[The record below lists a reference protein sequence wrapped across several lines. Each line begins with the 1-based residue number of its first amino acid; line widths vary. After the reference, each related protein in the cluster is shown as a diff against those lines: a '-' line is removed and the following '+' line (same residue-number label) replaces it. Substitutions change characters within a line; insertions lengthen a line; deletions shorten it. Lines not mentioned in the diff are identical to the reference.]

1 MAIKKLSYDQLRRKL
16 SKKTLSFKT
25 TETLKPLNTI
35 IGQER
40 ALKAMEL
47 GLEINASGY
56 NVFVT
61 GMTGTGRTT
70 IIKEILQDYAGKSKV
85 PSDWCYV
92 YDFVDP
98 DSARALT
105 LPPGKGKKFQQDMA
119 RLIETLQQ
127 ELRRVFTGEHYENQ
141 KAAIINKVNLEKR
154 KLLQELDEKA
164 HELSLKI
171 QPTSMGFQ
179 TVALINNE
187 PLSQED
193 FNGLSPEEKKKIG
206 ENIAIMENEIAE
218 ALRVLARL
226 DIQAQKTLTKLDR
239 DVASFVV
246 EQYVNDIKEDYKDY
260 PQVIEHLKDVCRD
273 IVDNSS
279 NFLKELD
286 KEHET
291 ESQFIKDQFF
301 KRYRVNVVV
310 DNSSLKGAPV
320 IFETN
325 PTYNNLFSR
334 IEKYPVSGGYAT
346 DFTMIKAGSLLKAN
360 GGYLMADALEILH
373 NPYVYDTLKR
383 SLRNKQLRIEDVTEL
398 YGTIS
403 IVSLKPEPVPL
414 KLKVVLFGWPRIY
427 HLLSSN
433 DEDFSK
439 VFKVRA
445 DFDYETDSTNKA
457 LRQYSQFVKRVI
469 DQEKLPEFDH
479 SAVEEIIQYG
489 HRLAG
494 NQRKISLEFGQ
505 VVKIIQQA
513 AFWAKKDKKS
523 LVQGEHIKQ
532 AILEYENRHSLY
544 KEKIQEIIEQNI
556 KKITVH
562 GEIVGE
568 INALS
573 VYSMGDFSFGKPSR
587 VTAKTYI
594 GSENLINIERKA
606 GLTGKIHDKGVYILT
621 GFFNSKFGEFIPISF
636 SASLAFEQSYGR
648 IDGDSASSTE
658 LYVLLSSLANT
669 PIKQGIAVT
678 GSVNQNGGIQ
688 AIGGVNEKIEG
699 FFEVCKYKG
708 LDGKQG
714 VMIPSSNVP
723 DLILKDDVLEA
734 VKEEKFHIWSVDT
747 VEDGLKLLTGLNAG
761 KRGKTHKFT
770 KNSLYERVEKRLRDF
785 AERSEEY
792 RKSMSDK
799 LKKTSEKTRKKKGK
813 SGSKKP
819 GPNSN

>member
-1 MAIKKLSYDQLRRKL
+1 MAIKKLSYDQLRRKF

-25 TETLKPLNTI
+25 TATLKPLNTI

-40 ALKAMEL
+40 ALRAMEL
-47 GLEINASGY
+47 GLEIDASGY
-56 NVFVT
+56 NIFVT

-70 IIKEILQDYAGKSKV
+70 IIGQILHDYAKKSKV
-85 PSDWCYV
+85 PNDWCYV
-92 YDFVDP
+92 YNFVNP
-98 DSARALT
+98 DSPRALN
-105 LPPGKGKKFQQDMA
+105 LPPGSGKEFQENMA
-119 RLIETLQQ
+119 RLIETLHQ
-127 ELRRVFTGEHYENQ
+127 ELWRVFTGEHYENQ
-141 KAAIINKVNLEKR
+141 KAAIINKANQEKR
-154 KLLQELDEKA
+154 QLLQQLDEKA
-164 HELSLKI
+164 HELNLKI

-187 PLSQED
+187 PLSQEV
-193 FNGLSPEEKKKIG
+193 FNGLSPQEKKKIS
-206 ENIAIMENEIAE
+206 ENIAIMENEITE
-218 ALRVLARL
+218 TLRLLARL
-226 DIQAQKTLTKLDR
+226 EIQAQKSLTKLDR
-239 DVASFVV
+239 DVAGFVV

-260 PQVIEHLKDVCRD
+260 PQVIEYLKEVCKD

-279 NFLKELD
+279 NFLKETD
-286 KEHET
+286 KENET
-291 ESQFIKDQFF
+291 ESEFLRNQFF

-310 DNSSLKGAPV
+310 DNSALKGAPV

-325 PTYNNLFSR
+325 PTYNNLFGR

-360 GGYLMADALEILH
+360 GGYLMADALEVLR
-373 NPYVYDTLKR
+373 NPYVYETLKR
-383 SLRNKQLRIEDVTEL
+383 SVRNKQLRIEDVTEL

-403 IVSLKPEPVPL
+403 IVSQKPEPIPL
-414 KLKVVLFGWPRIY
+414 KLKVVLFGWSRIY

-445 DFDYETDSTNKA
+445 DFDYETDSTSKT

-469 DQEKLPEFDH
+469 NQENLLEFDQD
-479 SAVEEIIQYG
+479 AVKEIIQYG

-513 AFWAKKDKKS
+513 AFWAKKDKESKDKKS
-523 LVQGEHIKQ
+523 LVQEKHVKQ
-532 AILEYENRHSLY
+532 AIVEYENRHSLY
-544 KEKIQEIIEQNI
+544 REKIQESIEQDI

-621 GFFNSKFGEFIPISF
+621 GFFNSKFGAFIPISF
-636 SASLAFEQSYGR
+636 SASLAFEQSYGK

-658 LYVLLSSLANT
+658 LYALLSSLANV

-678 GSVNQNGGIQ
+678 GSVNQNGEIQ

-708 LDGKQG
+708 LDGNQG

-723 DLILKDDVLEA
+723 DLILKDGVLEA
-734 VKEEKFHIWSVDT
+734 VKENKFHIWSVDT
-747 VEDGLKLLTGLNAG
+747 VEAGLKILTGFNAG
-761 KRGKTHKFT
+761 KQGKTHKFT
-770 KNSLYERVEKRLRDF
+770 KNSLYDRVEKRLREF
-785 AERSEEY
+785 ADRSEEY
-792 RKSMSDK
+792 RKSLSDK
-799 LKKTSEKTRKKKGK
+799 HKKKTDKSEGK
-813 SGSKKP
+813 
-819 GPNSN
+819 